1 MKIAIFGAGNIG
13 AAVAND
19 LIVSD
24 SLSEKLDSIA
34 LVDAVERI
42 ASGKALD
49 LTHTAAVYERNLR
62 ISGSTEPSDI
72 ADAGIVVI
80 TAGHARKAGQ
90 SREELFGSNA
100 AIVAQCA
107 RDTAKYAP
115 NSIIVVVTNP
125 LDMMVY
131 AALQASGFAKERV
144 IGMAGELDGARLKF
158 ELARASGKEIS
169 SMRSAIVGPHSEEM
183 IALKNELGFEISDE
197 IFERA
202 VQNTKCAGAQ
212 IGELLGTSAYLA
224 PAAGI
229 IKIIKYILFDTCGT
243 LACCVADR
251 SGVPLGRF
259 VSVGKMGAI
268 ERNFA
273 YSGEFYAQLE
283 RMRERIA
290 ELKF

>member
-24 SLSEKLDSIA
+24 SLSQKIDSIA

-42 ASGKALD
+42 ARGKALD
-49 LTHTAAVYERNLR
+49 LAHTAAVYERNLR
-62 ISGSTEPSDI
+62 ISASTEPSDI

-90 SREELFGSNA
+90 SREELFGVNA

-107 RDTAKYAP
+107 RDAAKYAP

-125 LDMMVY
+125 LDVMVY

-202 VQNTKCAGAQ
+202 VQNTKRAGAR

-229 IKIIKYILFDTCGT
+229 VKIIKYILFDTCGT

-283 RMRERIA
+283 WMRA
-290 ELKF
+290 SVAGLKF

>member
-1 MKIAIFGAGNIG
+1 M
-13 AAVAND
+13 
-19 LIVSD
+19 
-24 SLSEKLDSIA
+24 
-34 LVDAVERI
+34 DAVEWI
-42 ASGKALD
+42 ARGKALD
-49 LTHTAAVYERNLR
+49 LAHTAAVYERDLR
-62 ISGSTEPSDI
+62 VSGSTEPGDI

-80 TAGHARKAGQ
+80 TAGHARRAGQ
-90 SREELFGSNA
+90 SREELFGANA
-100 AIVAQCA
+100 TIVAQCA
-107 RDTAKYAP
+107 RDAAKYAP
-115 NSIIVVVTNP
+115 SSIIIVVTNP

-169 SMRSAIVGPHSEEM
+169 SMKSAIVGPHSEEM

-197 IFERA
+197 IFGRA

-229 IKIIKYILFDTCGT
+229 VKIIKYILFDTCGT

-283 RMRERIA
+283 RMRASVEN
-290 ELKF
+290 LKF

>member
-24 SLSEKLDSIA
+24 SLSQKIDSIA

-42 ASGKALD
+42 ARGKALD
-49 LTHTAAVYERNLR
+49 LAHTAAVYERDLR

-80 TAGHARKAGQ
+80 TAGRARKAGQ

-107 RDTAKYAP
+107 RDAAKYAP

-158 ELARASGKEIS
+158 ELARASGREIS

-197 IFERA
+197 IFDRA
-202 VQNTKCAGAQ
+202 VQNVKRAGTQ

-229 IKIIKYILFDTCGT
+229 VKIIKYILFDTCGT

-273 YSGEFYAQLE
+273 YSGEFYEQLE

>member
-19 LIVSD
+19 LIVND
-24 SLSEKLDSIA
+24 SLSQKIDSIA
-34 LVDAVERI
+34 LMDAVEQI
-42 ASGKALD
+42 ARGKALD
-49 LTHTAAVYERNLR
+49 LAHTAAVYERDLH
-62 ISGSTEPSDI
+62 ISGSTEPGDI

-80 TAGHARKAGQ
+80 TAGRARKAGQ

-107 RDTAKYAP
+107 RDAAKYAP
-115 NSIIVVVTNP
+115 SSIIIVVTNP

-197 IFERA
+197 IFGRA
-202 VQNTKCAGAQ
+202 VQNTKRAGTQ

-229 IKIIKYILFDTCGT
+229 VKIIKYILFDTCGT

-268 ERNFA
+268 EKNFA
-273 YSGEFYAQLE
+273 YSGEFYEQLE

-290 ELKF
+290 GLKF

>member
-1 MKIAIFGAGNIG
+1 M
-13 AAVAND
+13 
-19 LIVSD
+19 
-24 SLSEKLDSIA
+24 
-34 LVDAVERI
+34 DAVERI
-42 ASGKALD
+42 ARGKALD
-49 LTHTAAVYERNLR
+49 LAHTAAVYERDMR

-72 ADAGIVVI
+72 AEAGIVVI

-107 RDTAKYAP
+107 RDAAKYAP
-115 NSIIVVVTNP
+115 NSIIVIVTNP

-131 AALQASGFAKERV
+131 VALQASGFAKERV

-197 IFERA
+197 IFGRA
-202 VQNTKCAGAQ
+202 VQNTKRAGAQ

-229 IKIIKYILFDTCGT
+229 VKIIKYILFDTCGT

-290 ELKF
+290 GLKF

>member
-13 AAVAND
+13 AVVAND

-24 SLSEKLDSIA
+24 SLSQKIDSIA
-34 LVDAVERI
+34 LVDAVEQI
-42 ASGKALD
+42 ARGKALD
-49 LTHTAAVYERNLR
+49 LAHTAAVYERDLR
-62 ISGSTEPSDI
+62 ISGSTEPGDI
-72 ADAGIVVI
+72 AEAGIVVI
-80 TAGHARKAGQ
+80 TAGRARKAGQ

-107 RDTAKYAP
+107 RDAAKYAP

-197 IFERA
+197 IFDRA
-202 VQNTKCAGAQ
+202 VQNVKRAGTQ

-229 IKIIKYILFDTCGT
+229 VKIIKYILFDTCGT

-273 YSGEFYAQLE
+273 YSGEFYEQLE
-283 RMRERIA
+283 RMRKRIA

>member
-24 SLSEKLDSIA
+24 SLSQKIDSIA

-42 ASGKALD
+42 ARGKALD
-49 LTHTAAVYERNLR
+49 LAHTAAVYERDLR

-80 TAGHARKAGQ
+80 TAGRARKAGQ

-100 AIVAQCA
+100 TIVAQCA
-107 RDTAKYAP
+107 RDAAKYAP
-115 NSIIVVVTNP
+115 SSIIVIVTNP

-183 IALKNELGFEISDE
+183 IALKNELGFEVSDE

-202 VQNTKCAGAQ
+202 VQNTKRAGAQ
-212 IGELLGTSAYLA
+212 
-224 PAAGI
+224 
-229 IKIIKYILFDTCGT
+229 IIKYILLDTCGT

-273 YSGEFYAQLE
+273 YSGEFYEQLE
-283 RMRERIA
+283 RMRERVA

>member
-1 MKIAIFGAGNIG
+1 MQ
-13 AAVAND
+13 
-19 LIVSD
+19 
-24 SLSEKLDSIA
+24 
-34 LVDAVERI
+34 ERR
-42 ASGKALD
+42 GR
-49 LTHTAAVYERNLR
+49 V
-62 ISGSTEPSDI
+62 G
-72 ADAGIVVI
+72 G
-80 TAGHARKAGQ
+80 
-90 SREELFGSNA
+90 ELFGSNA

-107 RDTAKYAP
+107 RDAAKYAP
-115 NSIIVVVTNP
+115 NSIIVIVTNP

-229 IKIIKYILFDTCGT
+229 VKIIKYILFDTCGT

-273 YSGEFYAQLE
+273 YSGEFYEQLE
-283 RMRERIA
+283 RIRA
-290 ELKF
+290 SVAGLKF

>member
-24 SLSEKLDSIA
+24 SLSQKIDSIA
-34 LVDAVERI
+34 LVDAVEQI
-42 ASGKALD
+42 ARGKALD
-49 LTHTAAVYERNLR
+49 LAHTAAVYERDLR
-62 ISGSTEPSDI
+62 ISSSTEPSDI

-80 TAGHARKAGQ
+80 TAGRARKAGQ

-107 RDTAKYAP
+107 RDAAKYAP
-115 NSIIVVVTNP
+115 SSIIIVVTNP

-169 SMRSAIVGPHSEEM
+169 SMRSAISTFTV
-183 IALKNELGFEISDE
+183 
-197 IFERA
+197 
-202 VQNTKCAGAQ
+202 
-212 IGELLGTSAYLA
+212 
-224 PAAGI
+224 
-229 IKIIKYILFDTCGT
+229 
-243 LACCVADR
+243 
-251 SGVPLGRF
+251 
-259 VSVGKMGAI
+259 
-268 ERNFA
+268 
-273 YSGEFYAQLE
+273 
-283 RMRERIA
+283 
-290 ELKF
+290 

>member
-1 MKIAIFGAGNIG
+1 
-13 AAVAND
+13 
-19 LIVSD
+19 
-24 SLSEKLDSIA
+24 
-34 LVDAVERI
+34 
-42 ASGKALD
+42 
-49 LTHTAAVYERNLR
+49 
-62 ISGSTEPSDI
+62 
-72 ADAGIVVI
+72 
-80 TAGHARKAGQ
+80 
-90 SREELFGSNA
+90 
-100 AIVAQCA
+100 
-107 RDTAKYAP
+107 
-115 NSIIVVVTNP
+115 
-125 LDMMVY
+125 MMVY

-197 IFERA
+197 IFDRA

-229 IKIIKYILFDTCGT
+229 VKIIKYILFDTCGT
-243 LACCVADR
+243 LACCVVDR

-273 YSGEFYAQLE
+273 YSGEFYEQLE
-283 RMRERIA
+283 RMRKRIA

>member
-24 SLSEKLDSIA
+24 ALSQKIDSIA

-42 ASGKALD
+42 ARGKALD
-49 LTHTAAVYERNLR
+49 LAHTAAVYERDLR
-62 ISGSTEPSDI
+62 ISGSTEPGDI

-80 TAGHARKAGQ
+80 TAGRARKAGQ
-90 SREELFGSNA
+90 SREELFGVNA
-100 AIVAQCA
+100 TIVAQCA
-107 RDTAKYAP
+107 RNAAKYAP
-115 NSIIVVVTNP
+115 SSIIVVVTNP

-131 AALQASGFAKERV
+131 VALQASGFAKERV

-197 IFERA
+197 IFGRA
-202 VQNTKCAGAQ
+202 VQNTKRAGTQ

-229 IKIIKYILFDTCGT
+229 VKIIKYILFDSCGT

-273 YSGEFYAQLE
+273 YSGDFYAQLE

-290 ELKF
+290 GLKF

>member
-19 LIVSD
+19 LIVND
-24 SLSEKLDSIA
+24 SLSQKIDSIA
-34 LVDAVERI
+34 LMDAVEQI
-42 ASGKALD
+42 ARGKALD
-49 LTHTAAVYERNLR
+49 LAHTAAVYERDLH
-62 ISGSTEPSDI
+62 ISGSTEPGDI

-80 TAGHARKAGQ
+80 TAGRARKAGQ

-107 RDTAKYAP
+107 RDAAKYAP
-115 NSIIVVVTNP
+115 SSIIIVVTNP

-197 IFERA
+197 IFGRA
-202 VQNTKCAGAQ
+202 VQNTKRAGTQ
-212 IGELLGTSAYLA
+212 IGKLLGTSAYLA

-229 IKIIKYILFDTCGT
+229 VKIIKYILFDTCGT

-268 ERNFA
+268 EKNFA
-273 YSGEFYAQLE
+273 YSGEFYEQLE

-290 ELKF
+290 GLKF